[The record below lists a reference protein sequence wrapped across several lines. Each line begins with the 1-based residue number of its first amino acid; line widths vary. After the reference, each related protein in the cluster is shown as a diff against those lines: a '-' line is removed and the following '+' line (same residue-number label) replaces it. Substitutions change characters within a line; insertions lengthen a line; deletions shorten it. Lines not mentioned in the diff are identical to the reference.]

1 MVFDLR
7 LGAGKGT
14 RSGPTAL
21 SPWLRSKMLVGGL
34 HPTILVDDPD
44 SSCGFLADPLAQA
57 DLAA

>member
-1 MVFDLR
+1 
-7 LGAGKGT
+7 
-14 RSGPTAL
+14 
-21 SPWLRSKMLVGGL
+21 MLVGGL